1 MYLVFLFLNLDLGLQ
16 LALRHTIYVFK
27 LTISKK
33 RTITRPNKWSKWRL
47 FKFLGTNKKVEFV
60 IFPFF
65 SCIYLLT
72 RQFFVVK
79 TFFFFSWKLDKA
91 NSRLGPFTN
100 YVLYFSLLFDHPPTY
115 GYVFAM
121 ILLNIYLIK
130 FVMVIFCWP
139 PTHLNGIT

>member
-1 MYLVFLFLNLDLGLQ
+1 MYQVFLFLNLDLGLQ

-91 NSRLGPFTN
+91 NSRFVNDMGNFVCSDSSYDVEN
-100 YVLYFSLLFDHPPTY
+100 LL
-115 GYVFAM
+115 VFKVVRIFFFM
-121 ILLNIYLIK
+121 
-130 FVMVIFCWP
+130 FVCF
-139 PTHLNGIT
+139 NDF